1 MGLEQEAGGVE
12 IGVLPSLQGRTLRE
26 GVESHWGTYAE
37 GLPALILFSSEFA
50 APVSVPVQEIL
61 DVICRTLSISAKNIV
76 SLSSV
81 HSPSGP
87 RAARKVVWNL
97 KLPKLCRP

>member
-12 IGVLPSLQGRTLRE
+12 MEVLPSLQGRRLRV
-26 GVESHWGTYAE
+26 GVKSHWGTYAE
-37 GLPALILFSSEFA
+37 GLPTLILFSSEFG

-81 HSPSGP
+81 HSLSSVP

-97 KLPKLCRP
+97 KLPK